1 MRRVGQV
8 VLLALAAL
16 LTCVAPERAGAEDD
30 PCLCR
35 DLIVTCTV
43 KPRISVIGDPFEFCA
58 TVKSVGAVTLENVRL
73 TITGCPNT
81 TVEPDQKMVIT
92 IPRLAQGETHTH
104 CVKLRCKE
112 VGECR
117 LTAHATDSTG
127 IAASGCMCSA
137 FCKGL
142 PALQLEMIDTAQDR
156 TPAGIFRLGETFMYR
171 LQVEND
177 VGSALTPDL
186 TVQFTLP
193 PELGF
198 VRGRAERGVTI
209 SGSGQAA
216 TSSRFVLRPSQKLIM
231 EFEVKVLK
239 VPARA
244 LVAARAVVVAD
255 GSGVEL
261 AEETE
266 STTLKR

>member
-1 MRRVGQV
+1 MGS
-8 VLLALAAL
+8 LKAAAAAL
-16 LTCVAPERAGAEDD
+16 LCAALLGFAPQHAGAEDD

-43 KPRISVIGDPFEFCA
+43 TPKTTILGDPFEFCA
-58 TVKSVGAVTLENVRL
+58 TVQSVGAVTLENVKVR
-73 TITGCPNT
+73 ITGCPNAVL
-81 TVEPDQKMVIT
+81 VEGAETEIT
-92 IPRLAQGETHTH
+92 IPRLGQGERYTH
-104 CVKLRCKE
+104 CVKFRCKV

-127 IAASGCMCSA
+127 IAAAGCLCSA

-142 PALQLEMIDTAQDR
+142 PALQLEMIDTAIDR
-156 TPAGIFRLGETFMYR
+156 SPAGIFRLGETFMYR

-186 TVQFTLP
+186 AVRFSLP
-193 PELGF
+193 PELAF
-198 VRGRAERGVTI
+198 VRGRAEGDVTI

-216 TSSRFVLRPSQKLIM
+216 TSSRFVLRPNQRLIM

-239 VPARA
+239 VPTRA
-244 LVAARAVVVAD
+244 LVAARATVVAD
-255 GSGVEL
+255 GSGFEL
-261 AEETE
+261 ATETE

>member
-1 MRRVGQV
+1 MAWWR
-8 VLLALAAL
+8 AAAATIAIAAL
-16 LTCVAPERAGAEDD
+16 LSTASRPAGAEDD

-35 DLIVTCTV
+35 DLIVTCSV
-43 KPRISVIGDPFEFCA
+43 NPRVAVIGDPFEFCA
-58 TVKSVGAVTLENVRL
+58 TVTSVGAVTLEDVRL

-81 TVEPDQKMVIT
+81 TVEPDQELVIT

-104 CVKLRCKE
+104 CIKLRCKE

-117 LTAHATDSTG
+117 LTAHATDKTG
-127 IAASGCMCSA
+127 IAAAGCICSA

-142 PALQLEMIDTAQDR
+142 PALQLEMIDTALDR

-186 TVQFTLP
+186 MVRFSLP
-193 PELGF
+193 PELAF

-209 SGSGQAA
+209 SGSGRAA
-216 TSSRFVLRPSQKLIM
+216 TSSRFVLRPNQKLIM
-231 EFEVKVLK
+231 EFEVKVVK